1 MTRYTIKLHLDR
13 EQGGYWVT
21 VPALP
26 GCFSQGDTL
35 EAAITNARKA
45 IAGHISCLRELGE
58 PVPAETDEGEPAQTL
73 VIDVADELSA
83 A

>member
-1 MTRYTIKLHLDR
+1 MGRYTIKLHPDT

-35 EAAITNARKA
+35 EEGIANAREA
-45 IAGHISCLRELGE
+45 IAGPIQCLSEVGE
-58 PVPAETDEGEPAQTL
+58 PVPE
-73 VIDVADELSA
+73 
-83 A
+83 